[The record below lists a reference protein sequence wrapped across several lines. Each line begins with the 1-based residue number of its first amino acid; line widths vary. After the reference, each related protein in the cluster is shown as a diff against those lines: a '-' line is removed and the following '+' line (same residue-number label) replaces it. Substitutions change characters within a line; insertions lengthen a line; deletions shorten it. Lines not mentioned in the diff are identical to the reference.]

1 MNILVTGGA
10 GYIGSHVLKDS
21 ERMLLVVLT
30 DCYHFGKQICG
41 LWIPLDAQAFQ
52 GSVITIYLQL
62 LSA

>member
-1 MNILVTGGA
+1 M
-10 GYIGSHVLKDS
+10 VLLKPSTS
-21 ERMLLVVLT
+21 ELMRSFLLVVLT

-52 GSVITIYLQL
+52 GSISLIYLQL